1 MCTTGRFV
9 LFTML
14 YIALFVGAMATIT
27 GGVIDV
33 AAWSSAPVILTA
45 DGLILGMIYMTTFH
59 GEGEEHDATF
69 QAPKLTHE
77 NCPLR
82 KLEKALH
89 K

>member
-1 MCTTGRFV
+1 MCTTGRIV

-14 YIALFVGAMATIT
+14 YIGLFVAAMATIT

-59 GEGEEHDATF
+59 GEGEEHAATF
-69 QAPKLTHE
+69 QAPKLMHE
-77 NCPLR
+77 QCPLR
-82 KLEKALH
+82 RLEKELH